1 MNSETL
7 LLLVTLIKKKI
18 RDAGERVTRDTL
30 ATLWNCGCFE
40 MYLFNF

>member
-7 LLLVTLIKKKI
+7 LLLVTLIKKI
-18 RDAGERVTRDTL
+18 RDARERVTRDTL
-30 ATLWNCGCFE
+30 ATLWNCECFE